1 MEGITLPKLSIDPT
15 NIDMC
20 FVCGKNNPIGLKV
33 KFRLEGKKAIA
44 EFTPTE
50 FHQGWKGV
58 VHGGIIQTLLDEG
71 MSWAAIFAGLVT
83 VSAKMEIR
91 WKRPANVGEM
101 LLISSSLTRNTR
113 RLVEAEATV
122 SLKDGTV
129 VAEANGLMYVVAR
142 EENKRA

>member
-1 MEGITLPKLSIDPT
+1 MEGISLPKLSIDPT
-15 NIDMC
+15 DIDMC
-20 FVCGKNNPIGLKV
+20 FVCGRNNPIGLKV
-33 KFRLEGKKAIA
+33 KFRLEGNKAVA

-113 RLVEAEATV
+113 RLVEAEAIV

-129 VAEANGLMYVVAR
+129 VAEANGLMYVVTR
-142 EENKRA
+142 EGNKRA